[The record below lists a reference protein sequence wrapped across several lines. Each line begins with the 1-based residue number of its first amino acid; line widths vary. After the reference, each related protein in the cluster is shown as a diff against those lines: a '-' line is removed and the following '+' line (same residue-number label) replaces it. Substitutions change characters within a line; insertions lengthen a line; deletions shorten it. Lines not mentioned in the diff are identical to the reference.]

1 MSHLILSSFYF
12 LIGSHDSSSYCIDDK
27 CDLSEDNEAF
37 PILMLLGDLGKVIS
51 SRWGR
56 TQDANLSE
64 QLTAGI
70 RYFDLRVM
78 YRQSDGLFYF
88 VHGQFAKTLS
98 TELLAIHSFLQD
110 HPKEV
115 VILDFNHLYCFF
127 HPDALSEFVASLISV
142 FGPMLAPRS
151 TRIPS
156 LKELWE
162 KGHQVVCL
170 LHEISEYSEMWT
182 PDKISSP
189 WPNTVDLYKLM
200 SFISSHPPFRDNQF
214 HVTQGVLTPD
224 KNYIVAHMNSD
235 LTSLAAPAGER
246 VVKWI
251 EDEVIRDQRNIFIID
266 FAVKMFPKY
275 TEAVINLNLMR

>member
-1 MSHLILSSFYF
+1 MDKWMSDLSEEVTKIPLSK
-12 LIGSHDSSSYCIDDK
+12 LAIPGSHDSSSYCIDDK

-127 HPDALSEFVASLISV
+127 HPDALSEFVASLIS
-142 FGPMLAPRS
+142 G
-151 TRIPS
+151 
-156 LKELWE
+156 
-162 KGHQVVCL
+162 L
-170 LHEISEYSEMWT
+170 LCRFLDQCWLQEVLE
-182 PDKISSP
+182 
-189 WPNTVDLYKLM
+189 
-200 SFISSHPPFRDNQF
+200 FHP
-214 HVTQGVLTPD
+214 
-224 KNYIVAHMNSD
+224 
-235 LTSLAAPAGER
+235 
-246 VVKWI
+246 
-251 EDEVIRDQRNIFIID
+251 
-266 FAVKMFPKY
+266 
-275 TEAVINLNLMR
+275 